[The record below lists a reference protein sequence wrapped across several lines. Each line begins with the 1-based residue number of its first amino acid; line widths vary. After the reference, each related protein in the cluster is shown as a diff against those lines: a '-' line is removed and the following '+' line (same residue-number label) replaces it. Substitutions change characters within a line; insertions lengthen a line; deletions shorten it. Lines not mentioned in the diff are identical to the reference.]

1 MTDEDDLRY
10 EGWRVAA
17 ASGVGVFVSFASVF
31 IYTFGILLKPL
42 TEEFAWSR
50 ESVSAAFG
58 VAAMTVA
65 VCSPPLGYLFDRFH
79 PRRIILPS
87 IAVFGLAFASLSL
100 LTPHLWHLYLV
111 CFVLGVVGNGTAQ
124 MAYSRAV
131 SSWFDRR
138 RGMALSL
145 VMAGGA
151 VGAMVLPPMTE
162 ALIGSIGWRSACVAI
177 GVAVLIIGLPTV
189 ALFVRER
196 PLRLADARSSLD
208 VARDDPEPVEGSG
221 QAAVTGPS
229 PAAPGATLGEGLTS
243 RVFWI
248 VVIVLF
254 FASIAQNGA
263 LTHMSALLT
272 DRGVTASGAAIALS
286 VMGAS
291 SLTGRLVTGWLL
303 DRFFAGRVAFGL
315 LTTAALG
322 TFLLASAPSL
332 TIGVVAAAMIG
343 FGMGGEADVTP
354 YVLTRYFGLR
364 SFSMLYGLTWT
375 FYAVAGGVGPVLM
388 GRTFDTTGSYETLLT
403 RLAFGTVA
411 VAALMLLLPPY
422 RAIQRARLPSL

>member
-1 MTDEDDLRY
+1 MTDEHGLRY

-31 IYTFGILLKPL
+31 IYTFGVFLKPL

-58 VAAMTVA
+58 IAAMTVA
-65 VCSPPLGYLFDRFH
+65 VCSPPLGYLLDRVH
-79 PRRIILPS
+79 PRRIILPA
-87 IAVFGLAFASLSL
+87 ITIFGLAFASLSL

-124 MAYSRAV
+124 MAYARAV

-138 RGMALSL
+138 RGMALSM

-162 ALIGSIGWRSACVAI
+162 ALIGSIGWRSAVVAI
-177 GVAVLIIGLPTV
+177 GVAVLAIGLPTV

-196 PLRLADARSSLD
+196 PVPASD
-208 VARDDPEPVEGSG
+208 VTNTA
-221 QAAVTGPS
+221 
-229 PAAPGATLGEGLTS
+229 GATLREGLTS

-248 VVIVLF
+248 VVVVLF
-254 FASIAQNGA
+254 FSSVAQNGA

-272 DRGVTASGAAIALS
+272 DRGVTARGGAIALS
-286 VMGAS
+286 VMGAA
-291 SLTGRLVTGWLL
+291 SLVGRITTGWLL
-303 DRFFAGRVAFGL
+303 DRFFAGRVSFAL
-315 LTTAALG
+315 LTLAALG
-322 TFLLASAPSL
+322 TFLLASASSL
-332 TIGVVAAAMIG
+332 TVGAIAAALIG

-354 YVLTRYFGLR
+354 YLLARYFGLR
-364 SFSMLYGLTWT
+364 SFSRLYGLTWT
-375 FYAVAGGVGPVLM
+375 FYAVAGAVGPVLM
-388 GRTFDTTGSYETLLT
+388 GRAFDATGSYEVLLT
-403 RLAFGTVA
+403 RLALGTMA
-411 VAALMLLLPPY
+411 VAALMLFMPRY
-422 RAIQRARLPSL
+422 RAVSVLDRAL